1 MPRTKPAETRGR
13 NESRTKADHGQRSD
27 LGRALALRGSVGQRY
42 PRIMSQRVLIADDS
56 AVARVAV
63 ARRVR
68 AEGLEVIERDSV
80 ATANTV
86 DPSTLA
92 CALLDFD
99 LGDGFGVDVAAH
111 LRETEGA
118 LPIAF
123 FTSTSEADIRDR
135 ASAFGP
141 VFAKPDELD
150 LAIDW
155 VARHSRG

>member
-1 MPRTKPAETRGR
+1 
-13 NESRTKADHGQRSD
+13 
-27 LGRALALRGSVGQRY
+27 
-42 PRIMSQRVLIADDS
+42 MSQRVLIVDDS

-68 AEGLEVIERDSV
+68 AAGREVVEHDSV
-80 ATANTV
+80 ASTSSD

-99 LGDGFGVDVAAH
+99 LGDGFGVDVAA
-111 LRETEGA
+111 RFRAENEA

-123 FTSTSEADIRDR
+123 FTSTSTSDVAER
-135 ASAFGP
+135 AAAFGP

-150 LAIDW
+150 AAIDW
-155 VARHSRG
+155 IERHSR